1 MNRLVG
7 FIIRVLRED
16 PLSTGMFDVF
26 FKKIIIIRLL
36 VDRLPLDKKT
46 TAPLCR
52 WTVVSIIIT
61 LTLNYNGVIKLN
73 PSIDLLLLSEYK
85 YKHVIAIVQVQY

>member
-26 FKKIIIIRLL
+26 FTLKNNIRLL
-36 VDRLPLDKKT
+36 VE
-46 TAPLCR
+46 
-52 WTVVSIIIT
+52 ST
-61 LTLNYNGVIKLN
+61 LTN
-73 PSIDLLLLSEYK
+73 
-85 YKHVIAIVQVQY
+85 